1 MFYQY
6 FLLNKSLIQYKF
18 LGERDNK
25 VTLLSQYLQSVNIDL
40 FPFVFPFLTEPLLVF
55 FQQKIIA
62 VEIENINWEL
72 LGYIKNVHL
81 ETPV

>member
-40 FPFVFPFLTEPLLVF
+40 FLFVFSFLTQPLLVF

-62 VEIENINWEL
+62 VEI
-72 LGYIKNVHL
+72 
-81 ETPV
+81 